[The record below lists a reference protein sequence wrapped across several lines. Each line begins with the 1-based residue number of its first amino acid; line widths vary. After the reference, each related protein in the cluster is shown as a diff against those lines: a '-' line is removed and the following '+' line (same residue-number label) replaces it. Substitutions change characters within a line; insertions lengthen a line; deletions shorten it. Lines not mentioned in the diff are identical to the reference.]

1 MTCNVL
7 SAIRKYNMIEKG
19 DVIVVGFSG
28 GADSVCLLH
37 FLSIVKDDYDIVLK
51 AVHVN
56 HNIRGE
62 EAERDENFAREFCQK
77 LGVEFISF
85 SVDVPSL
92 AEERGI
98 SEEECGREVRY
109 DCFRKVKCNKIAV
122 AHTLSDSAETLI
134 FNLTRGTGIK
144 GLCGINPVRDNIIRP
159 LIYCSRQDIENY
171 CKKHS
176 LSYVTDSTNLSND
189 YTRNKIRNEVIPVL
203 KSINPSFEKSISRL
217 INNAENENAFME
229 QTARKLISDSRE
241 GDCYNRAVFLENDV
255 AVIRRAV
262 SLIISDFSHKNAEDK
277 HISLCCD
284 VIKAGNGAVEIV
296 KGLYFVS
303 DNKSFCIKK
312 RVEQDE
318 EEWVISFR
326 EGEIETPGGVYSL
339 SVSENFSYAEA
350 DIYSY
355 VNLDGVDLHSISL
368 HSRRAGDKFYNIRRK
383 NTKTLK
389 KLFTENKMPKEIRNK
404 ICVVSSG
411 DDVLWVHGFG
421 TDGHHIV
428 NGDTKKVLIINKKE

>member
-77 LGVEFISF
+77 LGVEVISF

-92 AEERGI
+92 AEERGF

-229 QTARKLISDSRE
+229 QTARKLMSDSRE
-241 GDCYNRAVFLENDV
+241 GDCYN
-255 AVIRRAV
+255 
-262 SLIISDFSHKNAEDK
+262 
-277 HISLCCD
+277 
-284 VIKAGNGAVEIV
+284 
-296 KGLYFVS
+296 
-303 DNKSFCIKK
+303 
-312 RVEQDE
+312 
-318 EEWVISFR
+318 
-326 EGEIETPGGVYSL
+326 
-339 SVSENFSYAEA
+339 
-350 DIYSY
+350 
-355 VNLDGVDLHSISL
+355 
-368 HSRRAGDKFYNIRRK
+368 
-383 NTKTLK
+383 
-389 KLFTENKMPKEIRNK
+389 
-404 ICVVSSG
+404 
-411 DDVLWVHGFG
+411 
-421 TDGHHIV
+421 
-428 NGDTKKVLIINKKE
+428 